1 MGTPLLV
8 PGLSFAKEALAM
20 ADLFLSYEHRD
31 AKRAETLA
39 NLLETTGLSV
49 WWDRRMVA
57 GDQIHDVIEAEIKKA
72 KAVIVLWS
80 RNSVKSDWVRGE
92 AQTAHDSQK
101 LIPIKI
107 EECELPMNYRGIHA
121 LEVYKSK
128 GELDKLAT
136 MLSAKFR
143 TAPPLQ
149 RGATIGPS
157 TATKIEFTDKSS
169 ADFREKFSSRT
180 YSFLFYLGMSV
191 AAVSGLMVAGGWV
204 WNLWHKYF

>member
-1 MGTPLLV
+1 
-8 PGLSFAKEALAM
+8 M

-39 NLLETTGLSV
+39 QLLESTGLTV

-57 GDQIHDVIEAEIKKA
+57 GDKIHDVIEEEIKKA

-107 EECELPMNYRGIHA
+107 EECELPMTYRGIHA
-121 LEVYKSK
+121 PEVYKSK

-136 MLSAKFR
+136 MLSAKFS

-149 RGATIGPS
+149 RGAKARPS

-169 ADFREKFSSRT
+169 DTFLNKLATQASRVI
-180 YSFLFYLGMSV
+180 FWLGLAV
-191 AAVSGLMVAGGWV
+191 AAVSFSIVAGIWFYNV
-204 WNLWHKYF
+204 WHSYF